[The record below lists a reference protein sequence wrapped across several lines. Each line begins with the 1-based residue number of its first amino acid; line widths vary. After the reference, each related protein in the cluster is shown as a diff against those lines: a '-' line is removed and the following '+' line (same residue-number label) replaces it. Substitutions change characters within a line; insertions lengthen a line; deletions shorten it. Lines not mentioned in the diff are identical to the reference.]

1 MWRESA
7 IISFDS
13 NGGNGSMQPVE
24 MFKGSVDLPSCEIGA
39 PNGKMFKGWALTAD
53 GSIIPNNDFD
63 LTENITLYAV
73 WETYYTVSIGTEGD
87 TDYIYDKVFGGE
99 MILPECTLTY
109 PDGYTFGGWS
119 KTEGGEAITLTE
131 LPFLKIL
138 HFIPCG

>member
-1 MWRESA
+1 
-7 IISFDS
+7 
-13 NGGNGSMQPVE
+13 
-24 MFKGSVDLPSCEIGA
+24 
-39 PNGKMFKGWALTAD
+39 MFKGWALTAD